1 MGLFMDK
8 RRQVHVLGAF
18 KIYKKI
24 CLIILILLINV
35 GCSREERTEAVAAQE
50 YLLGT
55 DIVLN
60 IEGKNAQKTCDE
72 IFARVREIEKK
83 MTVHTSTDSEIIKIN
98 SNAGLNKIKVSA
110 DTYYVLEKAIDYGKI
125 TGGAFDPTIGP
136 LVKLWNIGSG
146 HEKVPFAADIDKSI
160 SLVDYKQI
168 MLTKEDSSAYL
179 TGQGQSI
186 DLGGI
191 AKGYAGDEA
200 KKILMNNGFKSGI
213 LNLGGNV
220 MAVGKKK
227 DGSMWRVGIQKPLA
241 SRGTFMGII
250 LVEDKAVVTSGGYE
264 RFFIEDGKQYHH
276 IINPQTGFPD
286 DSGLISVTIIANKA
300 IDADALST
308 GVYILGFEKGLK
320 LIESLDS
327 VDAILITG
335 DKHVYTTEG
344 IKDKFQ
350 LTDKDFLY
358 DEH

>member
-1 MGLFMDK
+1 ME
-8 RRQVHVLGAF
+8 AF

-110 DTYYVLEKAIDYGKI
+110 DTYYVLKKAIDYGKI

-136 LVKLWNIGSG
+136 LVKLWDIGSG
-146 HEKVPFAADIDKSI
+146 HEKVPLVADIDKNI
-160 SLVDYKQI
+160 RLVDYRQI

-200 KKILMNNGFKSGI
+200 KKILMNNGLKSGI

-220 MAVGKKK
+220 IALGEKK

-241 SRGTFMGII
+241 PRGTFMGIV

-264 RFFIEDGKQYHH
+264 RFFIENGRRYHH
-276 IINPQTGFPD
+276 IINPRTGFPC
-286 DSGLISVTIIANKA
+286 DSGLINVTIISNKG

-308 GVYILGFEKGLK
+308 GVYILGLEKGLK
-320 LIESLDS
+320 LIEGLDGI
-327 VDAILITG
+327 DAILVA
-335 DKHVYTTEG
+335 DDRHVYTTKG

-350 LTDKDFLY
+350 LTDKDFFY